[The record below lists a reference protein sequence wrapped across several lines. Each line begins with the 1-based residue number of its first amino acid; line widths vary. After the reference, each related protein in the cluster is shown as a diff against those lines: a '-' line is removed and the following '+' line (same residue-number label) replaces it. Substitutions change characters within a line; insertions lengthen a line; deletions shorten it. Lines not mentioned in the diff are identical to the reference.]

1 MTIRQHQF
9 PDLSGSTGEALRDLL
24 GYLNFSQ
31 GAPSAR
37 FRACLNDLFRIPNVT
52 STPESLRNYLLDAL
66 HNLAAT
72 AEPAFSQCSQAED
85 VIRLTLDQ
93 LLPAFRRH
101 HSDLLAHVAEHEF
114 FSPLLLAKMFEAT
127 LFARAENGGPT
138 PPSAIQH
145 ALRQLNVYVGYRPV
159 PVLENGR
166 RSEVYPNER
175 FCPLPL
181 FISDVGVA
189 VGPWEPLISATIQ
202 FLRDV
207 PQDLLNGTHFSFDRL
222 SELCL
227 DLRAHDHVHP
237 VTKRTNYVFGEWDPD
252 EIDTKGFYRRFI
264 VRRLILDALQA
275 WASYPNGK
283 SNSTPDPERL
293 YDASA
298 VLAGT
303 ILMASSISGSGPGA
317 WDSSVSLTTLLP
329 IVARQRDLFYQRLLE
344 LATGE
349 RGRRLRKLA
358 AESRQPFGHVRHDL
372 NMFLSKYGA
381 DQIQHRHLSW
391 MFARMGYEQASRE
404 EASVIPC
411 LSARIE
417 SEIHARLVM
426 INRLVR
432 TAELDHARRLISEV
446 IELWHRGI
454 RCGGLADPWSILG
467 FQGLFPLFS
476 NREDSIPD
484 NRIEVL
490 LDIIGQLFDACTL
503 TMSEAAASGRPDLHD
518 AVLADFRT
526 LAEEWDAYATT
537 TVHDLTHIEGVRSVE
552 AAVGVSRVL
561 ALWREAGEAA
571 GDISFWRQHVQ
582 DFSSSGSF
590 AQVVSILLERRDHV
604 AAMGLLMQWLS
615 CADSVP
621 LEAGPH
627 SIHRLLNRLL
637 NCVCD
642 QAAPVEGWSSLRRL
656 FAFMEANAGEFWE
669 IPKLS
674 EFLAQQKNKR
684 QKPGDEIDLEHLFDD
699 DDDSEDV
706 LSAAWDDV
714 TYRDSTD
721 DGNAADTMDG
731 APTPGTTEFEILYR
745 QIEPRLKFL
754 HSVGS
759 LWGIAALWVSRTAGI
774 KLPDNSKEDTLRD
787 WLAVIRGRLQGLG
800 ELVTEVRDY
809 EITVNTSGLEANI
822 EYDIQMQ
829 CRFLLMQNALST
841 TVEFL
846 MAERLLGAVIA
857 EPPRQDTDTESLDRH
872 ISRMFTAIFR
882 GDVVFASA
890 CFPSLL
896 RDLRKRPLLYVP
908 FENGGQP
915 AAILKARTLQAII
928 RVLLSQLP
936 RLGLLS
942 ETFELLL
949 TALHMERSIRPP
961 GQAVTEFDR
970 LYRMG
975 LSNSVEALVE
985 SAARLKVSGP
995 QRTQSVFRRVAKL
1008 LSAYSDLWI
1017 SHSSS
1022 MRLSVVEDLHED
1034 DFAEDVREFIETY
1047 GDDLFHTRMLT
1058 LGNARAILHHGA
1070 ESLLKELEE
1079 TVALTQNVKILD
1091 DLESGIIDRDDAIE
1105 LSEFVFECVV
1115 DNFDRFL
1122 EYNTTTT
1129 YSDYGSR
1136 LFCLLDF
1143 LRVESLYDRFEWNA
1157 VPWQIVHE
1165 VLLRRNE
1172 LDVAAAVQKQLTSE
1186 CAGVAEEFVEE
1197 LSALEEKY
1205 GVRLPG
1211 LHDHIHERVVG
1222 SLTQNHMA
1230 ALISRSCPGIA
1241 GTTPENAEASF
1252 AKLRST
1258 ISEFMASRIGSG
1270 LEPPEW
1276 MQRLAAELDR
1286 LQDGRPGGLAE
1297 SLTDGSFVRMTQK
1310 HIDEQLTRIHRLNAL
1325 QSRSDR

>member
-1 MTIRQHQF
+1 MTTRQNQLFDSSEF
-9 PDLSGSTGEALRDLL
+9 PGDALRDLL

-37 FRACLNDLFRIPNVT
+37 FRTCLNDLFRISGHT
-52 STPESLRNYLLDAL
+52 SSPATLRDYLLNAL
-66 HNLAAT
+66 RKLAAA
-72 AEPAFSQCSQAED
+72 AEPAFTQCSQAED
-85 VIRLTLDQ
+85 IIVITLDQ
-93 LLPAFRRH
+93 LLPAYRQH
-101 HSDLLAHVAEHEF
+101 HSDLLAHVPEHEF
-114 FSPLLLAKMFEAT
+114 FSPLLLAKIFEAA
-127 LFARAENGGPT
+127 LALRAEPGGFSQT
-138 PPSAIQH
+138 SALPRVLQ
-145 ALRQLNVYVGYRPV
+145 RLNVYVGYRPV

-166 RSEVYPNER
+166 RSEVYPHER

-181 FISDVGVA
+181 YISDVGVA
-189 VGPWEPLISATIQ
+189 AGPWEPLISATMR
-202 FLRDV
+202 FLREV
-207 PQDLLNGTHFSFDRL
+207 PPDLLNGTHFSCERL
-222 SELCL
+222 QELSL

-252 EIDTKGFYRRFI
+252 EIDTKGFYRRFM
-264 VRRLILDALQA
+264 VRRLILDALQS
-275 WASYPNGK
+275 WVEEGGSG
-283 SNSTPDPERL
+283 PDPERL

-303 ILMASSISGSGPGA
+303 ILMASSISGSGPGT

-329 IVARQRDLFYQRLLE
+329 VVARQRDLFYQRLLE

-349 RGRRLRKLA
+349 RGRRLRRLA

-372 NMFLSKYGA
+372 NMFLAKYGA

-404 EASVIPC
+404 EATIIPC
-411 LSARIE
+411 LSARLE
-417 SEIHARLVM
+417 SEIHSRLVM

-432 TAELDHARRLISEV
+432 SGQLDQARRTISEV

-454 RCGGLADPWSILG
+454 RCGGLADPWCILG

-484 NRIEVL
+484 NRLEVL

-503 TMSEAAASGRPDLHD
+503 TMSEAAASGRADLHD
-518 AVLADFRT
+518 AVLADFRGM
-526 LAEEWDAYATT
+526 AEEWDSYATT
-537 TVHDLTHIEGVRSVE
+537 TVHDLTHIEGMRSVE
-552 AAVGVSRVL
+552 AAIGVARVL
-561 ALWREAGEAA
+561 ALWREAGESA
-571 GDISFWRQHVQ
+571 GDISFWRKHVQ

-615 CADSVP
+615 CADTVP
-621 LEAGPH
+621 LESGPH

-637 NCVCD
+637 SCVCD
-642 QAAPVEGWSSLRRL
+642 HSDPVQGWNSLRRL

-669 IPKLS
+669 VPKLS
-674 EFLAQQKNKR
+674 EFLALQKNKR
-684 QKPGDEIDLEHLFDD
+684 QRPGDEIDLEHLFDS
-699 DDDSEDV
+699 SEEQDDV

-754 HSVGS
+754 HTVGS
-759 LWGIAALWVSRTAGI
+759 LWGIAALWVSRTSGTKHAG
-774 KLPDNSKEDTLRD
+774 SSREDTLRE
-787 WLAVIRGRLQGLG
+787 WLAAIRGRLQGLG
-800 ELVTEVRDY
+800 ELVAEVRDY

-846 MAERLLGAVIA
+846 MAERLIGAVIA
-857 EPPRQDTDTESLDRH
+857 EEPGSGTDSESLDRH
-872 ISRMFTAIFR
+872 ISRMFTAIFS
-882 GDVVFASA
+882 GDVEKA
-890 CFPSLL
+890 CAGFPALL

-915 AAILKARTLQAII
+915 AAILKARTLQSII

-936 RLGLLS
+936 RLGLLA

-975 LSNSVEALVE
+975 LSHSVEAIVE
-985 SAARLKVSGP
+985 AAARLKVSGA

-1008 LSAYSDLWI
+1008 LSAYADLWI

-1022 MRLSVVEDLHED
+1022 MRLSIVEDLHED

-1070 ESLLKELEE
+1070 ESLLRELEE
-1079 TVALTQNVKILD
+1079 TVAVTENVKILD
-1091 DLESGIIDRDDAIE
+1091 DLDAGIIDRDDAVE
-1105 LSEFVFECVV
+1105 MSEFVFECVV

-1165 VLLRRNE
+1165 ALLRRGE
-1172 LDVAAAVQKQLTSE
+1172 QDVAAAVQKHLSSE
-1186 CAGVAEEFVEE
+1186 CHGVAEEFVEE

-1230 ALISRSCPGIA
+1230 ALISRSCPGLA
-1241 GTTPENAEASF
+1241 GLSKEAAEVGF
-1252 AKLRST
+1252 TELRRT
-1258 ISEFMASRIGSG
+1258 ISEFMGSRIGSG

-1297 SLTDGSFVRMTQK
+1297 SLTEGSFVRITQK
-1310 HIDEQLTRIHRLNAL
+1310 HIDEHLTRIHRLNSL
-1325 QSRSDR
+1325 QSRTDRY